1 MSALLVPGNNRFTA
15 LRSFELYSCRSG
27 ENANPTCDGAIDG
40 GRTKVVTSPSD
51 TFPSVNPRPVAPDMT
66 LRYCDASPQPPATH
80 IKFVVATNQCTGQTS
95 YQGDQDS
102 DPAVDADCRTGT
114 GISRATEVHASE
126 LQVFGSTATVDEQ

>member
-1 MSALLVPGNNRFTA
+1 
-15 LRSFELYSCRSG
+15 
-27 ENANPTCDGAIDG
+27 
-40 GRTKVVTSPSD
+40 
-51 TFPSVNPRPVAPDMT
+51 
-66 LRYCDASPQPPATH
+66 
-80 IKFVVATNQCTGQTS
+80 VVATNQCTGQTS